1 MTHPRTPLS
10 LALAVGAALVL
21 TACSGVSSEMSSGGG
36 GAQSEAVAGAA
47 AAPAADGA
55 KGGGGKQEAGAAPA
69 AVVKQRIIRTSQ
81 VVVEVDG
88 QLAPAAAKVRAIA
101 QGLGGTVS
109 SETTTFTDT
118 AVPGAE
124 GDGSATTESTGTGDG
139 SRPAPGAGDTQSTKP
154 PVVARPGQ
162 SVLVLRIP
170 EDALDRAMTLVSGPG
185 GVGKEVS
192 RSATAQDVTGD
203 LADLQ
208 SRVATQ
214 RASVERIRALLAKAG
229 SLRDVVLLE
238 SEVTKREAELE
249 ALQARQAALADR
261 ADLATFT
268 VDLRTPAAAAAVRA
282 EDRNAFVAGLDEG
295 WKALVASMTVV
306 LTLVGALLPF
316 AIIAAIV
323 GVPVLVLMRRR
334 RRPTVRTVP
343 PPPAPTPSAGA

>member
-1 MTHPRTPLS
+1 MTPRRTPLS
-10 LALAVGAALVL
+10 LALAVAAALAL
-21 TACSGVSSEMSSGGG
+21 AGCSAGGSTASGG
-36 GAQSEAVAGAA
+36 ADAG
-47 AAPAADGA
+47 PAAQD
-55 KGGGGKQEAGAAPA
+55 GAAPA
-69 AVVKQRIIRTSQ
+69 APAPAPAKGEASGGDATKDAGAAPGAAVKQRVIRTAQ

-88 QLAPAAAKVRAIA
+88 QLAPAAAKVRAAA

-109 SETTTFTDT
+109 SETTSFSDT
-118 AVPGAE
+118 LDPRAE
-124 GDGSATTESTGTGDG
+124 GDVGDAGETSGDG
-139 SRPAPGAGDTQSTKP
+139 STQSAKP

-162 SVLVLRIP
+162 SVLVLRVP
-170 EDALDRAMTLVSGPG
+170 EDALDRAMALISGPG

-214 RASVERIRALLAKAG
+214 RASVQRIRALLSKAG

-249 ALQARQAALADR
+249 ALQARQAALAGR
-261 ADLATFT
+261 ADLATLT

-282 EDRNAFVAGLDEG
+282 EDRNAFVAGLDQG
-295 WKALVASMTVV
+295 WKALVASTTVI

-316 AIIAAIV
+316 VVVAALV
-323 GVPVLVLMRRR
+323 GIPLLVLLRRR
-334 RRPTVRTVP
+334 RRPAVRTM
-343 PPPAPTPSAGA
+343 PPPAESPAGGA